1 MKTLSFICLSIVF
14 ACSSLNSQAQDLN
27 NKLRLPLFQ
36 DESEESEEYARRGIS
51 FGLNLGTYLANK
63 GSAPFYSGAGLYSL
77 NDNQAVMN
85 TIESRLFLGT
95 TPQQVQNSIG
105 AEGFTVPFDSS
116 PANMRYN
123 PGLMVGFRTMFRFNN
138 ENALVLDM
146 NYANLKA
153 ADKFT
158 LVTNLLPDNGQG
170 TQDIRL
176 YNIIG
181 EEDRLALSLGYR
193 TGLMINETSNWFF
206 GFGAAMTAVRL
217 NANYLEIEGNTYDL
231 WVGFVGPNNFNGPTG
246 NLTSTG
252 FGFYGETG
260 VELFFADK
268 YEAHLGMKLS
278 RDRIIMG
285 SFDDQLVNTQI
296 FFTVSI

>member
-1 MKTLSFICLSIVF
+1 MKRLSFLLVLF
-14 ACSSLNSQAQDLN
+14 VVVGLNSTVQAQNLDS
-27 NKLRLPLFQ
+27 KLRLPLFQ
-36 DESEESEEYARRGIS
+36 EELDEEEEDERRGIS

-63 GSAPFYSGAGLYSL
+63 ASAPFYSGAGLYSL
-77 NDNQAVMN
+77 NDNQAEMN
-85 TIESRLFLGT
+85 TIESRLLLGT

-138 ENALVLDM
+138 ENAIVLDM

-170 TQDIRL
+170 TEDIRV

-193 TGLMINETSNWFF
+193 TGLVINETSNWFF

-246 NLTSTG
+246 NLTGTG
-252 FGFYGETG
+252 FGFYGDTG

-278 RDRIIMG
+278 RDRIVMG

>member
-1 MKTLSFICLSIVF
+1 MKRLSFLLVLF
-14 ACSSLNSQAQDLN
+14 VVLGFNSTVQAQNLDS
-27 NKLRLPLFQ
+27 KLRLPLFQ
-36 DESEESEEYARRGIS
+36 EELDEEEEDERRGIS

-63 GSAPFYSGAGLYSL
+63 ASAPFYSGAGLYSL

-85 TIESRLFLGT
+85 TIESRLLLGT

-116 PANMRYN
+116 PADMRYN

-138 ENALVLDM
+138 ENAIVLDM

-170 TQDIRL
+170 TEDIRV

-193 TGLMINETSNWFF
+193 TGLVINETSNWFF

-231 WVGFVGPNNFNGPTG
+231 WVGFVGPNNFNGPVG
-246 NLTSTG
+246 NLTGTG

-278 RDRIIMG
+278 RDRIVMG